1 MVKSKTKRAV
11 KNSFLQR
18 KMFRKK
24 IKRVKKMMKEM
35 FRVILIHRVQ
45 LQRKELTQVN
55 LLKI

>member
-11 KNSFLQR
+11 KNNFLQR

-24 IKRVKKMMKEM
+24 IKRIKKMMKEM
-35 FRVILIHRVQ
+35 FKVILIHRVQ

-55 LLKI
+55 LLKT